1 MMASLLLIFALV
13 LGIAGGF
20 LLYYDRTQRAT
31 DAQRDTASQ
40 QDTDFHHDTDTQRQ
54 DTAAGDSDN
63 SAAEQSQGEKPQH
76 NGKDQDAQGD
86 QDTWVELG
94 TREDQGAPFRAATD
108 TDRTDHTDHT
118 DDTDH
123 ADGSDQDAEGTP
135 DTEGT
140 PDAKT
145 VAELEDEA
153 ATESSSSFAAKYS
166 PSPDIEF
173 DSSSATSSGRHHR
186 TADDAHR
193 SASDTRRASESEAIS
208 ENDVVKGNTTDATTA
223 GPASGADGAGRASS
237 NGSIDSNDSDDTDG
251 TNENV
256 DSAHTAGNTEKVS
269 ETGPDFA
276 PASGAGSGIHPAADS
291 AEDTESDADA
301 SSDEAGQKGTEEQ
314 PEAHAKPKP
323 VGRPRPL
330 IPGTIRRER
339 KNWAETRG
347 FEYMKSDQYLVDE
360 WTRGVASSGAAPKD
374 IVAGNVYGHEML
386 LMDIDGV
393 NVMAMRTGAASDV
406 VIDFQRFD
414 SQEPEMS
421 EDLLLAMNIEGFEVY
436 SSDRGVTERMVDER
450 VRIALQ
456 RMPEVVSA
464 LWLETEWVLAQTTK
478 HSRTADWEAMLP
490 PLALLADAA
499 RVLPPRSSSVHTIH
513 FEDLDP
519 AREIPAAPV
528 VEAVGGTTSVGQPE
542 FSRPVIQRPE
552 EPLDMP
558 SRTYS
563 ETRGPVEHTA
573 IGADEVDAIAD
584 GNERP
589 TPDSGAARLPRRQF
603 GEASIFGDTFGSAFG
618 GSFSGGLGDA
628 SPGPGKDAAKNAAKD
643 PAEGAAKDA
652 AESSAEGSSTGPSRD
667 SSRGRSRNTSGPAAA
682 RDKDCQ
688 DESGPRQG
696 E

>member
-1 MMASLLLIFALV
+1 MASLLLIFALV

-20 LLYYDRTQRAT
+20 LLYYDRTQRVA
-31 DAQRDTASQ
+31 DAQRDTACQ
-40 QDTDFHHDTDTQRQ
+40 HDRKGWDTW
-54 DTAAGDSDN
+54 
-63 SAAEQSQGEKPQH
+63 E
-76 NGKDQDAQGD
+76 DQDA
-86 QDTWVELG
+86 
-94 TREDQGAPFRAATD
+94 PS
-108 TDRTDHTDHT
+108 
-118 DDTDH
+118 H
-123 ADGSDQDAEGTP
+123 ARPETKGETEEDAEDAAGSGAVTDPESEGGT
-135 DTEGT
+135 
-140 PDAKT
+140 
-145 VAELEDEA
+145 EDHPG
-153 ATESSSSFAAKYS
+153 FAAKYS
-166 PSPDIEF
+166 PSPDVES

-186 TADDAHR
+186 AAGESDRSGDDRASED
-193 SASDTRRASESEAIS
+193 SASDANASDEARASEIEDLSDD
-208 ENDVVKGNTTDATTA
+208 DVVKGSAATAATAANATASTSGTNDAHATGSDSTSSSDNADSASNTGSAGSAARANTA
-223 GPASGADGAGRASS
+223 GSTEETSEAGAETESG
-237 NGSIDSNDSDDTDG
+237 
-251 TNENV
+251 
-256 DSAHTAGNTEKVS
+256 
-269 ETGPDFA
+269 
-276 PASGAGSGIHPAADS
+276 AADS
-291 AEDTESDADA
+291 LE
-301 SSDEAGQKGTEEQ
+301 EAGQEGTEEQ
-314 PEAHAKPKP
+314 PEGHAKPKP

-406 VIDFQRFD
+406 VIDFQRFG
-414 SQEPEMS
+414 SQEAEMS
-421 EDLLLAMNIEGFEVY
+421 EDLLMAMSIEGFDVY

-490 PLALLADAA
+490 PLALLADAS

-513 FEDLDP
+513 LEDLDP
-519 AREIPAAPV
+519 AREIPAASV
-528 VEAVGGTTSVGQPE
+528 VDAVGGTAAAGQPE

-589 TPDSGAARLPRRQF
+589 TPDSGTARLPRQQF
-603 GEASIFGDTFGSAFG
+603 GEASIFGDAS
-618 GSFSGGLGDA
+618 GDA
-628 SPGPGKDAAKNAAKD
+628 SGDGLDAASQDVSGSAAGREKEDKD
-643 PAEGAAKDA
+643 
-652 AESSAEGSSTGPSRD
+652 
-667 SSRGRSRNTSGPAAA
+667 RGDDSGP
-682 RDKDCQ
+682 Q
-688 DESGPRQG
+688 QG

>member
-1 MMASLLLIFALV
+1 MASLLLIFALV

-40 QDTDFHHDTDTQRQ
+40 QDT
-54 DTAAGDSDN
+54 AAGDSDN

-76 NGKDQDAQGD
+76 NGKDRDAQGD
-86 QDTWVELG
+86 QDTWAELG
-94 TREDQGAPFRAATD
+94 TREGQGAPFRAATD
-108 TDRTDHTDHT
+108 TD
-118 DDTDH
+118 DTDH
-123 ADGSDQDAEGTP
+123 ADGSDEDAEGAP

-140 PDAKT
+140 PDAKV
-145 VAELEDEA
+145 VAEPEDEA
-153 ATESSSSFAAKYS
+153 AAESSSSFAAKYS
-166 PSPDIEF
+166 PSPDIES

-193 SASDTRRASESEAIS
+193 SASDTRRASESEALS

-237 NGSIDSNDSDDTDG
+237 NGSIDSNDSNDTDG
-251 TNENV
+251 TNESV
-256 DSAHTAGNTEKVS
+256 DSAYTAGNTEKAA
-269 ETGPDFA
+269 ET
-276 PASGAGSGIHPAADS
+276 GAGSGIHPAAGS

-301 SSDEAGQKGTEEQ
+301 SPEEAGQKGTEEQ

-528 VEAVGGTTSVGQPE
+528 VEAVGGTTAVGQPE

-589 TPDSGAARLPRRQF
+589 TPDSGSARLPRRQF
-603 GEASIFGDTFGSAFG
+603 GEASIFGDTFG

-628 SPGPGKDAAKNAAKD
+628 SPGPGKDAAKNMTEDAAKNAAKD
-643 PAEGAAKDA
+643 TAEGAAKDA
-652 AESSAEGSSTGPSRD
+652 AEGSAEGSSTGPSRD
-667 SSRGRSRNTSGPAAA
+667 SSRGRSRNASGPAAA
-682 RDKDCQ
+682 RDKDRH
-688 DESGPRQG
+688 DDSGPRQG

>member
-1 MMASLLLIFALV
+1 MASLLLIFALV

-40 QDTDFHHDTDTQRQ
+40 QDT
-54 DTAAGDSDN
+54 AAGESDN
-63 SAAEQSQGEKPQH
+63 SGAEQSQGEKPQH

-86 QDTWVELG
+86 QDTWAELG
-94 TREDQGAPFRAATD
+94 TRESQGAPFRAATD
-108 TDRTDHTDHT
+108 TD
-118 DDTDH
+118 DTDH
-123 ADGSDQDAEGTP
+123 ADGSDEDAEGAP

-140 PDAKT
+140 PDAKV
-145 VAELEDEA
+145 VAEPEDEA
-153 ATESSSSFAAKYS
+153 AAESSSSFAAKYS

-193 SASDTRRASESEAIS
+193 SASDAPRASEPEALS
-208 ENDVVKGNTTDATTA
+208 ENNVVKGNTTNATTA
-223 GPASGADGAGRASS
+223 ANADPASGADGAGRASS
-237 NGSIDSNDSDDTDG
+237 NGSIDSNDSNDTDG
-251 TNENV
+251 TNESV
-256 DSAHTAGNTEKVS
+256 DSAHTVGSTEKAA
-269 ETGPDFA
+269 ETGAD
-276 PASGAGSGIHPAADS
+276 SGVGSGIHPVAGS

-499 RVLPPRSSSVHTIH
+499 RVLPPRSSSVHIIH

-628 SPGPGKDAAKNAAKD
+628 SPGPGKDAAKNAARD
-643 PAEGAAKDA
+643 TAEGAAKDA
-652 AESSAEGSSTGPSRD
+652 AEGSAKSSSTGPSRD
-667 SSRGRSRNTSGPAAA
+667 SSRGRSRNASGPAAA
-682 RDKDCQ
+682 RDKDRH
-688 DESGPRQG
+688 DDSGPRQG